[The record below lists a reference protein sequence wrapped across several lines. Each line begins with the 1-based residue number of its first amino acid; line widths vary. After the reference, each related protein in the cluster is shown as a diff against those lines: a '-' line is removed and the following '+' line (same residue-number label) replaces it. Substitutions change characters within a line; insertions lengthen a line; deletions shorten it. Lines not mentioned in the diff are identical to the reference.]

1 MEGFSIILCCY
12 NSSRLLPRTLEGL
25 ARLRLPEDTAT
36 ELIVVDNC
44 CTDDTVAVARAT
56 WEALGSPFPMQVVAE
71 GTPGLSA
78 ARAKGIETARCEYLL
93 FCDDDNL
100 LASDYLEAALRILR
114 THQHTGMLGGLGTP
128 VYGRRPSYWPPDFY
142 VYGSGP
148 QASANG
154 LTWTLYGA
162 AIILRKS
169 AFSVLKQAGF
179 RFILTDRR
187 GDKLSSGGDY
197 ELCYAVAMAGFEIR
211 YNDTLRFSHLIAD
224 ERMSR
229 AYCHRFIRESA
240 PALTILEVY
249 HFILAHPDAPALR
262 FYLKQGKDL
271 LHHGRKIASC
281 ALLRYRYRKQEQMS
295 FLEEFHGRFHAA
307 RLLSLSRDLLRCPGY
322 LRRVT
327 ALKGRLEQARRSAQT
342 QAAPA

>member
-12 NSSRLLPRTLEGL
+12 NSSRLLPGTLQGL
-25 ARLRLPEDTAT
+25 ARLDLPEDIPT
-36 ELIVVDNC
+36 ELILVDNC

-56 WEALGSPFPMQVVAE
+56 WEALGSPFAMKVVAE
-71 GTPGLSA
+71 DTPGLSA
-78 ARAKGIETARCEYLL
+78 ARGRGIETARYEYLL

-100 LASDYLEAALRILR
+100 LAPDYLQAALGILR
-114 THQHTGMLGGLGTP
+114 AHRHTGMLGGLGTP
-128 VYGRRPSYWPPDFY
+128 VYGRRPSYWPADFY

-169 AFSVLKQAGF
+169 AFSVLREAGF
-179 RFILTDRR
+179 RFILTDRK
-187 GDKLSSGGDY
+187 GDKLTSGGDY

-229 AYCHRFIRESA
+229 AYCRRFIRESA

-249 HFILAHPDAPALR
+249 HFILAHPDARALR
-262 FYLKQGKDL
+262 FYLKQVKDL
-271 LHHGRKIASC
+271 LHHGRKIAHC
-281 ALLRYRYRKQEQMS
+281 TLLGYRYRKQEQLR
-295 FLEEFHGRFHAA
+295 FLEDFHRKFHAA
-307 RLLSLSRDLLRCPGY
+307 RLLSLSRDLFRCPGY
-322 LRRVT
+322 LRKVA
-327 ALKGRLEQARRSAQT
+327 ALKGRLERARPSAKQ